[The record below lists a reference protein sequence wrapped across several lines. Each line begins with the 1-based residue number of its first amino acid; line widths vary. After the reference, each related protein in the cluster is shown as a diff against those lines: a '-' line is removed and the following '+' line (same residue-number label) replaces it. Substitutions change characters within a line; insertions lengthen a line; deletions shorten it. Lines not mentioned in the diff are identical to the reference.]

1 MNTCGV
7 VPASG
12 GGGGRLQLLHGRSG
26 PADVAGAVLVAAGVA
41 AYQAATVPDE
51 QATTDKKAFA
61 ALWTAI
67 ANEYGLPSYQYN
79 QI

>member
-1 MNTCGV
+1 
-7 VPASG
+7 
-12 GGGGRLQLLHGRSG
+12 
-26 PADVAGAVLVAAGVA
+26 VAGAVLVAAGVA

-51 QATTDKKAFA
+51 QATTEKNAFA

-79 QI
+79 EI

>member
-1 MNTCGV
+1 M
-7 VPASG
+7 
-12 GGGGRLQLLHGRSG
+12 
-26 PADVAGAVLVAAGVA
+26 AGAVLVAAGVA

-51 QATTDKKAFA
+51 QAATEKNAFA

-79 QI
+79 EI